1 MLMSKNSTKENRLL
15 RMIKLDPKT
24 AKKHHSKFG
33 SIRINLIVF
42 SLTIILLM
50 TILSI
55 YSLSVLNRYKGQ
67 IETMFDKHIE
77 LSEFHGL
84 IQEMDDDLLGFL
96 TTKSSTKLNDFNK
109 NSQELSRLMDVQ
121 EDELFTMDEVLMK
134 NIRNLT
140 SAYQEAAQEA
150 ISYKRQRNVS
160 SYYSAYEQSEKI
172 KSFIFE
178 YIDELNEIQLT
189 RNSLAYVELV
199 NEIRLLQNITYFIV
213 ISLIVVSLLI
223 VYLITDRMVKPFGLL
238 SHAAE
243 EIAEGNFEVKDI
255 ELQTD
260 DEFKLLAIAF
270 NKMKASIRDYVN
282 ELNAR
287 AETEAKLKDEQMK
300 NIKMEHLLDN
310 ARLYALQSQINPHFL
325 FNTINAGV
333 QMSIMERATRTG
345 QFLESMSR
353 LFRYNIQ
360 KIDSIST
367 LGEEIKNITDYY
379 DLLKVRF
386 GQRILFELDIE
397 PLTLDVKIPPLILQ
411 PLVENAYIHGLSG
424 LEQGGT
430 IRVKT
435 KYLADYV
442 VVTVEDDGRGMDEAS
457 IKAILSHQDT
467 RLDERSADESPGIGV
482 RNVRDRLE
490 LFCHSNKV
498 FRMEGDKGKGVR
510 VIMYIPHE
518 V

>member
-1 MLMSKNSTKENRLL
+1 MPMKNKHNRN
-15 RMIKLDPKT
+15 
-24 AKKHHSKFG
+24 FG

-55 YSLSVLNRYKGQ
+55 YSLSVMNRYKGQ
-67 IETMFDKHIE
+67 IEAMFDKHIE
-77 LSEFHGL
+77 LSRIHTL

-109 NSQELSRLMDVQ
+109 NSQLLTMEMDTNLEELY
-121 EDELFTMDEVLMK
+121 TMDDVLMN
-134 NIRNLT
+134 NIHNLA
-140 SAYQEAAQEA
+140 SAYLEAAQEA

-160 SYYSAYEQSEKI
+160 SYYSSYEESEKI
-172 KSFIFE
+172 KSYIFD
-178 YIDELNEIQLT
+178 YIDELNEIQLS

-199 NEIRLLQNITYFIV
+199 TEIRLLQNITGFIV

-243 EIAEGNFEVKDI
+243 EIAEGNFEVGDI
-255 ELQTD
+255 ELQTE

-282 ELNAR
+282 ELNVR

-360 KIDSIST
+360 KIDSIAT
-367 LGEEIKNITDYY
+367 LGEEMKNITDYY

-386 GQRILFELDIE
+386 GQRILFEIDAE
-397 PLTLDVKIPPLILQ
+397 PLTLSAKIPPLILQ

-424 LEQGGT
+424 LEQGGL
-430 IRVKT
+430 IKVKT

-442 VVTVEDDGRGMDEAS
+442 VVTVEDNGRGMEQEQIDE
-457 IKAILSHQDT
+457 ILSHQT
-467 RLDERSADESPGIGV
+467 SGLDERSQEESPGIGV

-490 LFCHSNKV
+490 LYCHSSKV
-498 FRMEGDKGKGVR
+498 FKMEGQKGSGVK
-510 VIMYIPHE
+510 VTLYIPHE